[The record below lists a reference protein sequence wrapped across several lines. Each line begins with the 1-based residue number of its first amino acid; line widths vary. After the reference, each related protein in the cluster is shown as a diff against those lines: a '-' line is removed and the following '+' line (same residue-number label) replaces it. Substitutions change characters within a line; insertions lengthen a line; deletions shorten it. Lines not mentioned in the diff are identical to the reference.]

1 MKNLKQHIIELEK
14 YRNHLCQMKENVE
27 PDNKDV
33 DCHDQ
38 DDQCF
43 EKEVTHK
50 SDHLFDL
57 STNMIIFQRQEMMK
71 NNNLS
76 NKNIDDLDCDKS
88 DDESNTIDQSS
99 ESEAEE

>member
-38 DDQCF
+38 DDQCL
-43 EKEVTHK
+43 EKERIVLYIM
-50 SDHLFDL
+50 SQIVL
-57 STNMIIFQRQEMMK
+57 
-71 NNNLS
+71 
-76 NKNIDDLDCDKS
+76 
-88 DDESNTIDQSS
+88 
-99 ESEAEE
+99 